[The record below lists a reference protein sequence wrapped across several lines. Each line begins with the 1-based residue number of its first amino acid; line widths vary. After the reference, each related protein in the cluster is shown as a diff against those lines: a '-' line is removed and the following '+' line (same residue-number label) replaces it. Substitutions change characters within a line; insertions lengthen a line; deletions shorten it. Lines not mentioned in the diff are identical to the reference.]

1 MEQKTANPLAKHF
14 RQPAIYMKLPSGGKF
29 WPEGSIDL
37 PINFEIPVYPMTAR
51 DEITIR
57 TPDALMNGQGIV
69 DVIKSCCPNI
79 IDPWQMPSVDVDA
92 ILLHIR
98 IASYG
103 NNMDFD
109 TNCPKCNE
117 ESNFTLNIS
126 SLTAQIAMPN
136 YDQVLE
142 LDGLKIK
149 IKPQPYFEVN
159 RINQLSF
166 TEQQILRTVN
176 DGSLSDEE
184 KKSKTDEY
192 LRKLVDLNIDISV
205 NSTQSITME
214 DGTVVTNPAFIKE
227 FYNFADFKV
236 IKKIQTR
243 LQEINQ
249 AAELKPIDTKCTNES
264 CGHEYSVPLSF
275 DYSNFFDQG
284 F

>member
-79 IDPWQMPSVDVDA
+79 IDPWQMPSVDVDS

-149 IKPQPYFEVN
+149 IKPQPYFEA
-159 RINQLSF
+159 STF
-166 TEQQILRTVN
+166 F
-176 DGSLSDEE
+176 
-184 KKSKTDEY
+184 
-192 LRKLVDLNIDISV
+192 LRK
-205 NSTQSITME
+205 
-214 DGTVVTNPAFIKE
+214 F
-227 FYNFADFKV
+227 
-236 IKKIQTR
+236 
-243 LQEINQ
+243 
-249 AAELKPIDTKCTNES
+249 
-264 CGHEYSVPLSF
+264 
-275 DYSNFFDQG
+275 
-284 F
+284 